1 MLPRYRTGE
10 RRDSL
15 HGLLLVLVVLQVQLH
30 HDFLHPRTK
39 NVRKPNGYTLLF
51 CDEQSS
57 AQQRPDRQARKSK
70 SREKQ
75 NESSLGSKARS
86 VPLERR
92 PALRTRTGTAGRKK
106 PDRDQCE
113 QRGSGRGLPSTSR
126 RWRTRTRGGSA
137 AGEDVRGWG
146 VQRRERW
153 RREAAPGGELKKQA
167 WVVAVGC
174 VTFQKQKGK

>member
-39 NVRKPNGYTLLF
+39 NVR
-51 CDEQSS
+51 SS

-86 VPLERR
+86 DPNPVPLERR

-113 QRGSGRGLPSTSR
+113 QRERGRGRGLPSTSR
-126 RWRTRTRGGSA
+126 RRRTRTRGGSA
-137 AGEDVRGWG
+137 ADEEVRGWG
-146 VQRRERW
+146 CRGGNDGAERQRQE
-153 RREAAPGGELKKQA
+153 ESLKSKH
-167 WVVAVGC
+167 G
-174 VTFQKQKGK
+174 

>member
-113 QRGSGRGLPSTSR
+113 QRERGRGRGLPSTSR
-126 RWRTRTRGGSA
+126 RRRTRTRGGSA
-137 AGEDVRGWG
+137 ADEEVRGWG
-146 VQRRERW
+146 CRGGNDGAERQRQE
-153 RREAAPGGELKKQA
+153 ESLKSKH
-167 WVVAVGC
+167 G
-174 VTFQKQKGK
+174 